1 MSEYFAMGGYA
12 VYVWTSYALT
22 AAVLIGLG
30 VSSWRRL
37 RGLEADLAAFERE
50 DAP

>member
-1 MSEYFAMGGYA
+1 MSDFFAMGGYA

-22 AAVLIGLG
+22 AAVLVGLG

-37 RGLEADLAAFERE
+37 RALEDDLAAFERE
-50 DAP
+50 EER

>member
-1 MSEYFAMGGYA
+1 MSAFFDMGGYA
-12 VYVWTSYALT
+12 VYVWTCYALT
-22 AAVLIGLG
+22 AVVLAGLG

-37 RGLEADLAAFERE
+37 RGLEEDLAAFERE